1 MYCNQEQH
9 IMLIIITLVA
19 SFIGIVPSANVPT
32 RPVKQE
38 NPVQVMFV
46 PKTEVYDLTDKN
58 KKKRK

>member
-1 MYCNQEQH
+1 
-9 IMLIIITLVA
+9 MLIIITLIA
-19 SFIGIVPSANVPT
+19 SIIGIVPSANVPT

-38 NPVQVMFV
+38 NPVQVMFA